1 MNKDSNIIIRTSNEL
16 KTEFNDI
23 VYDKGYTISQV
34 LNAFILEVV
43 EKNKI
48 PSNIINR
55 LKPIKKKN
63 TISIPFIKKC
73 LEEILNN
80 SNVINEVKKAYL
92 FGSYA
97 RGEETPLSDVD
108 IRLEVRD
115 NFTLF
120 DLNSIAFQLEEKTGK
135 KVDLLTSGNLDEI
148 FYDEIKKE
156 EICIYSN

>member
-63 TISIPFIKKC
+63 TISIQFIKKC
-73 LEEILNN
+73 LEEILKN
-80 SNVINEVKKAYL
+80 SNFINEVKKAYL
-92 FGSYA
+92 
-97 RGEETPLSDVD
+97 
-108 IRLEVRD
+108 LEVM
-115 NFTLF
+115 
-120 DLNSIAFQLEEKTGK
+120 QEEKK
-135 KVDLLTSGNLDEI
+135 HL
-148 FYDEIKKE
+148 
-156 EICIYSN
+156 